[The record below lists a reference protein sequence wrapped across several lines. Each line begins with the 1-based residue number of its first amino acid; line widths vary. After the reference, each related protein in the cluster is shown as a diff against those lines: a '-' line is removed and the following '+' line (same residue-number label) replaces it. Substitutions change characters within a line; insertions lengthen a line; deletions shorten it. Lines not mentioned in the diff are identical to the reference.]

1 MTSNLPFQR
10 QMCYK
15 GVPKA
20 PNDLPFL
27 RKLSYKGFR
36 RLRGS
41 GWEKKCVV
49 TREGPVAPK

>member
-1 MTSNLPFQR
+1 
-10 QMCYK
+10 MCYK

-27 RKLSYKGFR
+27 RKMSYKGFR